1 MDTGRGICSIM
12 KKEMF
17 IFLVCFAGT
26 IAVAYDNLEYKGAP
40 RNSACYGQCY
50 VDYVALNG
58 TTVEIERK
66 KQLLAQADEFS
77 DIRSLWAGCA
87 ACHGQEG
94 EGGIGPTLAGQSE
107 TDIITKLTTYK
118 NGGMIGSQSA
128 LMWGQ
133 AAMLSENDIKTIGK
147 FIQQGLPK

>member
-1 MDTGRGICSIM
+1 
-12 KKEMF
+12 MF

>member
-1 MDTGRGICSIM
+1 M
-12 KKEMF
+12 KKEIF

-26 IAVAYDNLEYKGAP
+26 IAVAYDNLEYKGVP

-77 DIRSLWAGCA
+77 DIRSLWTGCA

-107 TDIITKLTTYK
+107 IDISTKLTTYK

-133 AAMLSENDIKTIGK
+133 AAMLSENDINTIAK

>member
-1 MDTGRGICSIM
+1 M

-107 TDIITKLTTYK
+107 TDISTKLTTYK

-133 AAMLSENDIKTIGK
+133 AAMLSENDINTIAK

>member
-1 MDTGRGICSIM
+1 M

-118 NGGMIGSQSA
+118 NGDMIGSQSA

>member
-1 MDTGRGICSIM
+1 M
-12 KKEMF
+12 KKEF
-17 IFLVCFAGT
+17 LIFLAFLGGT
-26 IAVAYDNLEYKGAP
+26 MAVAYDNLEYKGGS
-40 RNSACYGQCY
+40 RNSACYGECY
-50 VDYVALNG
+50 EQYVKTYG
-58 TTVEIERK
+58 TTVEIERN

-77 DIRSLWAGCA
+77 SIRGLWAGCA

-107 TDIITKLTTYK
+107 TDISTKLTTYK

>member
-1 MDTGRGICSIM
+1 M
-12 KKEMF
+12 KKEIF
-17 IFLVCFAGT
+17 IFLVCFGGT
-26 IAVAYDNLEYKGAP
+26 IAVAYDNLEYKGGS
-40 RNSACYGQCY
+40 RNSACYGECQGQY
-50 VDYVALNG
+50 VKTYG
-58 TTVEIERK
+58 TTIEIERN

-77 DIRSLWAGCA
+77 SIRSLWAGCA

-107 TDIITKLTTYK
+107 TDISTKLTTYK

-133 AAMLSENDIKTIGK
+133 AAMLSENDINTIAK

>member
-1 MDTGRGICSIM
+1 M
-12 KKEMF
+12 KKEIF
-17 IFLVCFAGT
+17 IFLVFMGAT
-26 IAVAYDNLEYKGAP
+26 MAVTYDNLEYKGAP

-58 TTVEIERK
+58 TPAEIERK
-66 KQLLAQADEFS
+66 KRLLAQADEFS
-77 DIRSLWAGCA
+77 SIRSLWAGCA

-107 TDIITKLTTYK
+107 TDIINKLTTYK
-118 NGGMIGSQSA
+118 NGGMVGSQSA

>member
-1 MDTGRGICSIM
+1 M

-133 AAMLSENDIKTIGK
+133 AAMLSENDINTIAK

>member
-1 MDTGRGICSIM
+1 M
-12 KKEMF
+12 KKEIF

-58 TTVEIERK
+58 TTVEIQRK

>member
-1 MDTGRGICSIM
+1 M

-107 TDIITKLTTYK
+107 TDISTKLTTYK

>member
-1 MDTGRGICSIM
+1 M
-12 KKEMF
+12 KKEIF

>member
-1 MDTGRGICSIM
+1 M

>member
-1 MDTGRGICSIM
+1 M
-12 KKEMF
+12 KKEF
-17 IFLVCFAGT
+17 LIFLAFLGGT
-26 IAVAYDNLEYKGAP
+26 MAVAYDNLEHKGGS
-40 RNSACYGQCY
+40 RNSACYGECY
-50 VDYVALNG
+50 DEYVKTYG
-58 TTVEIERK
+58 TVLEIERN

-77 DIRSLWAGCA
+77 SIRSLWAGCA

>member
-1 MDTGRGICSIM
+1 M
-12 KKEMF
+12 KKEIF
-17 IFLVCFAGT
+17 IFLVCFGGT
-26 IAVAYDNLEYKGAP
+26 IAVAYDNLEYKGGS
-40 RNSACYGQCY
+40 RNSACYGECY
-50 VDYVALNG
+50 EQYVKTYG
-58 TTVEIERK
+58 TTIEIERN

-77 DIRSLWAGCA
+77 SIRSLWAGCA

-107 TDIITKLTTYK
+107 IDISTKLTTYK

-133 AAMLSENDIKTIGK
+133 AAMLSENDINTIAK

>member
-1 MDTGRGICSIM
+1 MN
-12 KKEMF
+12 KEIF

>member
-1 MDTGRGICSIM
+1 M
-12 KKEMF
+12 KKEIF
-17 IFLVCFAGT
+17 IFLVCFGGT
-26 IAVAYDNLEYKGAP
+26 IAVAYDNLEYKGGS
-40 RNSACYGQCY
+40 RNSACYGECY
-50 VDYVALNG
+50 EQYVETYG
-58 TTVEIERK
+58 TTIEIERN

-77 DIRSLWAGCA
+77 SIRSLWAGCA

-107 TDIITKLTTYK
+107 TDISTKLTTYK

-133 AAMLSENDIKTIGK
+133 AAMLSENDINTIAK

>member
-1 MDTGRGICSIM
+1 M

-77 DIRSLWAGCA
+77 DIRSLWAGFA
-87 ACHGQEG
+87 ACNGQEG

>member
-1 MDTGRGICSIM
+1 M
-12 KKEMF
+12 KKEIF

-94 EGGIGPTLAGQSE
+94 GGGIGPTLAGQSE

>member
-1 MDTGRGICSIM
+1 M
-12 KKEMF
+12 KKEIF

-26 IAVAYDNLEYKGAP
+26 IAVAYDNLEYKGGS
-40 RNSACYGQCY
+40 RNSACYGECY
-50 VDYVALNG
+50 EEYVKTYG
-58 TTVEIERK
+58 TTVEIERN

-77 DIRSLWAGCA
+77 SIRSLWAGCA

-94 EGGIGPTLAGQSE
+94 GGGIGPTLAGQSE

>member
-1 MDTGRGICSIM
+1 M

-94 EGGIGPTLAGQSE
+94 EGGNGPTLAGQSE

>member
-1 MDTGRGICSIM
+1 M
-12 KKEMF
+12 KKEIF
-17 IFLVCFAGT
+17 IFLTFLGGAT
-26 IAVAYDNLEYKGAP
+26 AVAYDNLEYKGGS
-40 RNSACYGQCY
+40 RNSACYGECY
-50 VDYVALNG
+50 DEYVKTYG
-58 TTVEIERK
+58 TPSDIERN

-77 DIRSLWAGCA
+77 SIRGLWAGCA

-107 TDIITKLTTYK
+107 TDISTKLTTYK

-133 AAMLSENDIKTIGK
+133 AAMLSENDINTIAK

>member
-1 MDTGRGICSIM
+1 M
-12 KKEMF
+12 KKEIF

-50 VDYVALNG
+50 ADYVALNG

>member
-1 MDTGRGICSIM
+1 
-12 KKEMF
+12 MF

-66 KQLLAQADEFS
+66 KQLLAQA
-77 DIRSLWAGCA
+77 G
-87 ACHGQEG
+87 
-94 EGGIGPTLAGQSE
+94 
-107 TDIITKLTTYK
+107 
-118 NGGMIGSQSA
+118 
-128 LMWGQ
+128 
-133 AAMLSENDIKTIGK
+133 
-147 FIQQGLPK
+147 

>member
-1 MDTGRGICSIM
+1 M
-12 KKEMF
+12 KKEIF

-133 AAMLSENDIKTIGK
+133 AAMLSENDINTIAK